1 MNLRRVWAITRK
13 EFIHIIRDPRSLGM
27 AIAIPMLLLVLFG
40 YALTLDVDNVPMV
53 IWDQSDTIQSRDFV
67 SHFQGSEYFSI
78 RRYITDYKAVDKA
91 INSGQALAVLI
102 IPKDFAQLLEAG
114 RKTPVQL
121 IVDGSDSNTATIIM
135 SYVRSVTQGYSARI
149 LLNQVN
155 QLTGKDVPEPVDFQ
169 PRVWFNPDMES
180 KNYIIPGL
188 IAVIMMVIAALLTS
202 LTVARE
208 WERGSMEQLIATP
221 IKGHELIT
229 GKLLPYFVI
238 GLFDVLLAVLMGE
251 FLFDVPLRGSVAL
264 LFVMAAIFLAGAL
277 SLGML
282 ISIVTKSQL
291 LASQLAMVL
300 TFLPSFLLS
309 GFMYAIS
316 NMPKAIQLI
325 TFAIPARYFV
335 ALLKAI
341 YLKGVGLEI
350 IAGEALLL
358 TVFGVVTVTLANLKF
373 KKKLE

>member
-53 IWDQSDTIQSRDFV
+53 IWDQSDTVQSRDFI

-78 RRYITDYKAVDKA
+78 RKYITDYKAVDKA

-135 SYVRSVTQGYSARI
+135 SYVRSVTQGYSAQI
-149 LLNQVN
+149 LLDQIN
-155 QLTGKDVPEPVDFQ
+155 QLTGKAVPEPVDFQ

-316 NMPKAIQLI
+316 NMPKAIQII

-341 YLKGVGLEI
+341 YLKGIGLEI